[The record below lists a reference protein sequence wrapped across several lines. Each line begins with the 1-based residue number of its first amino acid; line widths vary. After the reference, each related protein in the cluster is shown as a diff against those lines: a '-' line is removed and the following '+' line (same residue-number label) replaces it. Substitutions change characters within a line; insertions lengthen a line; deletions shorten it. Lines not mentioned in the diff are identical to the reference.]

1 MKNIKTLLTACVLGL
16 ALAHGAFAADLG
28 GAKQQG
34 WIGEQ
39 NNGSLG
45 LVRRDAPP
53 DVRALVADVNNQRK
67 NQFAQIAAKNG
78 IAETEAAKVF
88 AREAEARTAP
98 GNFIQSP
105 AGSWVKK

>member
-1 MKNIKTLLTACVLGL
+1 MKNMKTLLTACVLGL

-39 NNGSLG
+39 NNGYLG
-45 LVRRDAPP
+45 LVRSDAPA
-53 DVRALVADVNNQRK
+53 DVRALVADVNKQRK

-78 IAETEAAKVF
+78 IAESEAAKVF

-98 GNFIQSP
+98 GNFVQN
-105 AGSWVKK
+105 AGGSWVKK